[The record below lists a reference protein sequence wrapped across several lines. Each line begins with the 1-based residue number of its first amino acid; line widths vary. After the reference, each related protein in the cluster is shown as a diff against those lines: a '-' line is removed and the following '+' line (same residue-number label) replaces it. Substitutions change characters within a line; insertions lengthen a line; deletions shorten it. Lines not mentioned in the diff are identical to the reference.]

1 MYYRYFYRQHLLFK
15 LYDTNTKHILAD
27 NNEEEDEEDET
38 VWDEA
43 VINTI
48 TDTNKST
55 STDSNAASAILIKT
69 LKEENLNLRNNIKT
83 LIKRVTELESLTST
97 SSSSSTATTQPSTAT
112 DLNLTLTPAKP
123 TPLPP
128 SQQQQWGMS
137 PFTPTTPLPL
147 PPSTTTTPFYTP
159 LPLPATTTSSLRP
172 SKSTV
177 VNEEV
182 LVDYHSENS
191 SDVSTTDI
199 AALTGGKAIIINT
212 HEVKSKLESSP
223 SDKSITATTNT
234 VSPKPEKSSKSTS
247 VPTAATTPLKGVYK
261 EEEDEEEVN
270 NWE

>member
-1 MYYRYFYRQHLLFK
+1 MYYRYFYRQHLILK
-15 LYDTNTKHILAD
+15 IYDTNTKHILAD

-43 VINTI
+43 VINTS

-83 LIKRVTELESLTST
+83 LIKRVTELESLN
-97 SSSSSTATTQPSTAT
+97 SSTTTTSITTHPSAATEPNQ
-112 DLNLTLTPAKP
+112 TLTPAKP
-123 TPLPP
+123 SSLPP
-128 SQQQQWGMS
+128 SQQQWGLS
-137 PFTPTTPLPL
+137 PFTPTTPFYSTPLSATPL
-147 PPSTTTTPFYTP
+147 PPTTT
-159 LPLPATTTSSLRP
+159 TTTSSLKP
-172 SKSTV
+172 SNNTV
-177 VNEEV
+177 VKEEV
-182 LVDYHSENS
+182 LLDYHSENS

-199 AALTGGKAIIINT
+199 AALTGGKAVIINT
-212 HEVKSKLESSP
+212 HEVNSKLESSP

-247 VPTAATTPLKGVYK
+247 GTTATTPLKGVYK
-261 EEEDEEEVN
+261 EEDEEEVN

>member
-43 VINTI
+43 VINNSTN
-48 TDTNKST
+48 TDNST

-83 LIKRVTELESLTST
+83 LIKRVTELESLN
-97 SSSSSTATTQPSTAT
+97 SSTTTTSITT
-112 DLNLTLTPAKP
+112 DPNLTLTPAKP
-123 TPLPP
+123 SSLPP
-128 SQQQQWGMS
+128 SQQQQQWGLS
-137 PFTPTTPLPL
+137 PFTPTTPFYSTPLSATPL
-147 PPSTTTTPFYTP
+147 PPTTT
-159 LPLPATTTSSLRP
+159 TTTSSLKP
-172 SKSTV
+172 SKNTV
-177 VNEEV
+177 VKEEV

-199 AALTGGKAIIINT
+199 AALTGGKAVIIDT
-212 HEVKSKLESSP
+212 YEVKSKIESSP

-234 VSPKPEKSSKSTS
+234 VSPKPEKSLKSTFGT
-247 VPTAATTPLKGVYK
+247 TAATDSTTPLKGVYN
-261 EEEDEEEVN
+261 EEEEEEEEAN